1 MAACGS
7 WPSWA
12 DRSTP
17 STCSASQEPLPTSNG
32 LRRGNETG
40 LGERVEQRMEVDDA
54 GVRLPARDQFLDGPV
69 VERRV
74 EAEEAPELTWA
85 PTSAPGKTCSRLRPR
100 RSTYSGRGVQPNAR
114 LRALAGGCPG
124 TPVLSTGL
132 RTANE
137 LGFTPIDLPP
147 LALPSP
153 LIASRAWA
161 SSVAIGVPRPS
172 LRTSHAARSSAASP
186 RTPTDRRPRA
196 VRANPRARE
205 PSCSVWGAAGLLGGL
220 PDDQRGSVGVVHDRA

>member
-1 MAACGS
+1 MASGAATRPAWASESSSGWKSTTPAYGCQRATSS
-7 WPSWA
+7 WTVQS
-12 DRSTP
+12 
-17 STCSASQEPLPTSNG
+17 
-32 LRRGNETG
+32 
-40 LGERVEQRMEVDDA
+40 
-54 GVRLPARDQFLDGPV
+54 

-100 RSTYSGRGVQPNAR
+100 RSTYSGRGVQPMR
-114 LRALAGGCPG
+114 VCALAGGCPG
-124 TPVLSTGL
+124 TLVLSTGL

-172 LRTSHAARSSAASP
+172 LRTSHAARSSAVSP
-186 RTPTDRRPRA
+186 RSPTDRRPRA
-196 VRANPRARE
+196 VGAIPRARE
-205 PSCSVWGAAGLLGGL
+205 PS
-220 PDDQRGSVGVVHDRA
+220 